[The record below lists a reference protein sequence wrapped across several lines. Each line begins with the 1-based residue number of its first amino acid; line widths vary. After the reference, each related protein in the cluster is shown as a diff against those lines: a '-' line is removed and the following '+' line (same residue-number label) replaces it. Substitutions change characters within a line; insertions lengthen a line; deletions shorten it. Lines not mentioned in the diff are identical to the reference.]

1 MKTIK
6 PLILAMSVAL
16 GSGSEPVVA
25 QSNSPDS
32 TRQPSILDGRKVSSG
47 TKQPASPASSG
58 QGGQKI
64 TVTRTLPPPAP
75 VTTVTPVAPAPAQ
88 VAPVK
93 PVLAPSVTAKT
104 PESKPAAISSP
115 GRMPSEKVADK
126 VADKPVD
133 KEPEKVVTTSSTATD
148 ESIGVEKNTSYIS
161 RLVGALQGAVN
172 ALFGES
178 DTTLKADSPSLE
190 QAASPVVAVSNSNSA
205 PSATPVVEAVI
216 TPTAAPT
223 PAPSPAPVNPAFIPM
238 VEGGKPTEPV
248 VVSQAPVKAEK
259 PKEKTVA
266 APKQKDPSSVSA
278 REGKALA
285 GPDVDIP
292 LATFRDKV
300 DPNDIKTAS
309 VLDAFLKAKRNSPA
323 YRAAEA
329 TRDANL
335 TEATIS
341 KLAFVP
347 QGNLGLTQSELE
359 DSTRKVARASVP
371 LFSLSALATYREA
384 KPREVLAY
392 ANFRVQENA
401 LATDVFRVISGLVR
415 AIELERLN
423 QATIDTLE
431 QQAKFADSAL
441 KEGQGTITDLR
452 DTQVRL
458 NQALANRISIV
469 NQRFN
474 AEQEYRNL
482 VGELPPRKSL
492 QMTAG
497 FKDIQIQEG
506 SSYLGRAME
515 GNPAYL
521 AAKQQLLISDL
532 TILKSKGAVAPT
544 LSASAI
550 VSERNGIRND
560 NIGLTVSIPISAPDY
575 LGLSVAKDKN
585 RAVQETFRGIEQ
597 DLRLLVQQ
605 LQSASASGRI
615 EVAVRSDAIV
625 AAELSVQA
633 NQKSFLGGVRTQI
646 EVLNSLQVLFDTQM
660 QQANARLNLAQ
671 NVLRLE
677 LESGA
682 EPIDALGKVQA
693 LLF

>member
-6 PLILAMSVAL
+6 PLALAISMAL
-16 GSGSEPVVA
+16 GSVVEPVFA
-25 QSNSPDS
+25 QSSDADS
-32 TRQPSILDGRKVSSG
+32 IRPPSILDGRKAQPGAKQTAPVS
-47 TKQPASPASSG
+47 AG
-58 QGGQKI
+58 QTGSKI
-64 TVTRTLPPPAP
+64 TVTRTLPPPASVSVPP
-75 VTTVTPVAPAPAQ
+75 VVAKTPQPKNTELKVASPAPSAPTQ
-88 VAPVK
+88 LANTPAVIEKPAEKTVAPV
-93 PVLAPSVTAKT
+93 A
-104 PESKPAAISSP
+104 EKPAEELSSRAEP
-115 GRMPSEKVADK
+115 G
-126 VADKPVD
+126 
-133 KEPEKVVTTSSTATD
+133 
-148 ESIGVEKNTSYIS
+148 YLS
-161 RLVGALQGAVN
+161 RFVGALQSAAN
-172 ALFGES
+172 AIFGEG
-178 DTTLKADSPSLE
+178 DT
-190 QAASPVVAVSNSNSA
+190 NSNSGTEVQSEMQGTPTLAAVSASA
-205 PSATPVVEAVI
+205 PVDAPTVAPTPAVATD
-216 TPTAAPT
+216 PTAAPT
-223 PAPSPAPVNPAFIPM
+223 PAPTPAPTAAPANPAFIPT
-238 VEGGKPTEPV
+238 VEGGKPAEPV
-248 VVSQAPVKAEK
+248 IVSQAPVKVEK
-259 PKEKTVA
+259 PKDKPA
-266 APKQKDPSSVSA
+266 ATPKQKEPSSVSA

-300 DPNDIKTAS
+300 DPSDIKTAS
-309 VLDAFLKAKRNSPA
+309 ILDAFLKAKRNSPA

-347 QGNLGLTQSELE
+347 QGNVGLTQSELE

-497 FKDIQIQEG
+497 FKDILIQEG
-506 SSYLGRAME
+506 SSYLSRALDA
-515 GNPAYL
+515 NPSYL
-521 AAKQQLLISDL
+521 AAKQQLQISDL
-532 TILKSKGAVAPT
+532 TILKSQGAVAPT

-550 VSERNGIRND
+550 VSERNGIRSD

-597 DLRLLVQQ
+597 NLKLLIQQ

-660 QQANARLNLAQ
+660 QQANARLTLAQ

-682 EPIDALGKVQA
+682 EPIDALSKVQA